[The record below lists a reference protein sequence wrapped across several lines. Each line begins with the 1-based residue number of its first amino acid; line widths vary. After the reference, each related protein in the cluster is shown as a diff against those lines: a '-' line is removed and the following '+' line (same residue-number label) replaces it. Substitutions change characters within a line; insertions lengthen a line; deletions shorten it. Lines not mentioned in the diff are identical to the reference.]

1 MFRALANKRRG
12 LQDSMVEEW
21 DRKVVR
27 AFNELT
33 RAELIETES
42 MSVVRRQDPQG
53 ATRSVAAGRDGE
65 RGCWERCAASPL
77 SSHGAAPHTNTHRC
91 WS

>member
-27 AFNELT
+27 AFNEHHP
-33 RAELIETES
+33 
-42 MSVVRRQDPQG
+42 VVRCRQPR
-53 ATRSVAAGRDGE
+53 ADG
-65 RGCWERCAASPL
+65 P
-77 SSHGAAPHTNTHRC
+77 AAPGDAKHDAR
-91 WS
+91 

>member
-42 MSVVRRQDPQG
+42 MSE
-53 ATRSVAAGRDGE
+53 A
-65 RGCWERCAASPL
+65 CSP
-77 SSHGAAPHTNTHRC
+77 
-91 WS
+91 